1 MIVEDRAKML
11 LATALEIEVA
21 AVPPDASI
29 ATLEAWDS
37 LAHLRLVQALEKEL
51 GHELPAEH
59 IFAIACL
66 ADVAAVLE
74 GRAPIG

>member
-1 MIVEDRAKML
+1 METRAKAL
-11 LATALEIEVA
+11 LASALEIDA
-21 AVPPDASI
+21 ASVPPDASI

-51 GHELPAEH
+51 GRELPAEH
-59 IFAIACL
+59 IFAIASL

-74 GRAPIG
+74 GRPIG

>member
-1 MIVEDRAKML
+1 MIMGDRAKAL
-11 LATALEIEVA
+11 LATALEIDA
-21 AVPPDASI
+21 ATLPPDASI

-59 IFAIACL
+59 IFAIATL
-66 ADVAAVLE
+66 ADVAAMLE
-74 GRAPIG
+74 GRPIG

>member
-1 MIVEDRAKML
+1 METRAKAL
-11 LATALEIEVA
+11 LASALEIDA
-21 AVPPDASI
+21 ASVPADASI

-51 GHELPAEH
+51 GRELPAEH
-59 IFAIACL
+59 IFAIASL

-74 GRAPIG
+74 GRPIG

>member
-1 MIVEDRAKML
+1 MTMDRARTL
-11 LATALEIEVA
+11 LASALEIDTA

-51 GHELPAEH
+51 GRELPPEH
-59 IFAIACL
+59 IFGIASL
-66 ADVAAVLE
+66 DDVAAVLD
-74 GRAPIG
+74 GRSIG

>member
-1 MIVEDRAKML
+1 MADRAKAL
-11 LATALEIEVA
+11 LATALEIDAA

-59 IFAIACL
+59 IFAIATL

-74 GRAPIG
+74 GRPIG

>member
-1 MIVEDRAKML
+1 MIMGDRAKAL
-11 LATALEIEVA
+11 LATALEIDAA
-21 AVPPDASI
+21 AVPSDASI
-29 ATLEAWDS
+29 ASLEAWDS

-59 IFAIACL
+59 IFAIATL

-74 GRAPIG
+74 GRPIG